1 MKKRKPLNQALTDL
15 DTLYNEFEENGISG
29 DLLIHL
35 DHAALKDLSIWEVGK
50 RLVILKAIYQLKIS
64 YGISLEA
71 GDYVPPSVAFENELN
86 YQAAASLR
94 TVEQA
99 VHEKDNTIQH
109 LVREVERMSKDL
121 TKLKDELWMMQK
133 DQKDTKAGSPGA
145 EGAGAIKVYGQ
156 KPSSTR
162 DPADAFRSFRISQDD
177 PCHKVLPA
185 ALKKYKIN
193 DDWRQYALFICYGK
207 TERILTYN
215 EKPLLLM
222 KQLRENNE
230 SPVFMLKHIRQMK
243 SPAVNTPSPPSSHP
257 PRKSSDIMNKELPLP
272 PEVMGGSSGTSLGN
286 GLTLNHSITNGSSL
300 LVRSGTTASMRTSS
314 KTSASTSTPSTP
326 TTASTNMSGS
336 THHASS
342 ASGTTGMT
350 LAPKP
355 ENYVQETVEAS
366 GTAVALYEW
375 EAKRDDELNV
385 KVGDVFK
392 IKSKG
397 HGWWVVQR
405 DDEIGWIPASILSE
419 SSSEDGYF
427 SAEGVAIFDFTKTG
441 PNELSIKT
449 GDKLK
454 IFRRHQHWLL
464 ATCEDQRGWV
474 PKHIAKTTHSCIPH
488 SPTTD
493 TYMNALEENEDAMTA
508 SFSASTFEAEETDPW
523 TPALE
528 PSSGAVGTILVGIPL
543 PAIYTTAFDLAQPS
557 GSKISVSAMN
567 KILNVS
573 GLSPSVLDKIL
584 NIAVPPTRS
593 RITKAECSAALAL
606 VAMAQKNM
614 ELTIQNLIAHRQ
626 DTIRMTFAPEKEGIF
641 IFKHTN
647 YVVES
652 KVLNISGAANSIQEL
667 ATWRKNTVI
676 SAEDEFAGLLFMS
689 VTLAKQIPADLELQ
703 LELIKRRLP
712 GSVEYYRG
720 MVHVMDRIQKR
731 TEANAADY
739 TRFSLAL
746 NCEQLSQGY
755 NEIGSHI
762 SQTSLL
768 LEEQGI
774 AIQRGMV
781 EDLKRHRDLL
791 VSLMEL
797 LQRRDRNNFFS
808 LTEALKKRIESNEI
822 KLKNA
827 QVSVT
832 SGPPDVDPGQFEG
845 LIEKLTMS
853 VAADRDELKTQE
865 QKAILLQHTLWTE
878 IMYYHKNQA
887 QVAIMYQNFV
897 REQIKTSQSL
907 TDNWSSLSPLVHE
920 LPMET
925 NGFK

>member
-1 MKKRKPLNQALTDL
+1 MESITQWDPNRVHQWLCSIGFPNYERQIK
-15 DTLYNEFEENGISG
+15 ENGISG

-133 DQKDTKAGSPGA
+133 DQKPLPEPSGSVYPKTNGQSSMLSASSSSHSHHGPQSPIHTQHPLSASRTPGYATDSGFHSVPSSPHSPADVRGRSSNSDAGEDTKAGSPGA

-474 PKHIAKTTHSCIPH
+474 PSW
-488 SPTTD
+488 
-493 TYMNALEENEDAMTA
+493 
-508 SFSASTFEAEETDPW
+508 F
-523 TPALE
+523 
-528 PSSGAVGTILVGIPL
+528 
-543 PAIYTTAFDLAQPS
+543 
-557 GSKISVSAMN
+557 
-567 KILNVS
+567 
-573 GLSPSVLDKIL
+573 
-584 NIAVPPTRS
+584 
-593 RITKAECSAALAL
+593 
-606 VAMAQKNM
+606 
-614 ELTIQNLIAHRQ
+614 
-626 DTIRMTFAPEKEGIF
+626 
-641 IFKHTN
+641 
-647 YVVES
+647 
-652 KVLNISGAANSIQEL
+652 
-667 ATWRKNTVI
+667 
-676 SAEDEFAGLLFMS
+676 
-689 VTLAKQIPADLELQ
+689 
-703 LELIKRRLP
+703 
-712 GSVEYYRG
+712 
-720 MVHVMDRIQKR
+720 
-731 TEANAADY
+731 
-739 TRFSLAL
+739 
-746 NCEQLSQGY
+746 
-755 NEIGSHI
+755 
-762 SQTSLL
+762 
-768 LEEQGI
+768 
-774 AIQRGMV
+774 
-781 EDLKRHRDLL
+781 
-791 VSLMEL
+791 VSL
-797 LQRRDRNNFFS
+797 DS
-808 LTEALKKRIESNEI
+808 
-822 KLKNA
+822 
-827 QVSVT
+827 
-832 SGPPDVDPGQFEG
+832 
-845 LIEKLTMS
+845 
-853 VAADRDELKTQE
+853 
-865 QKAILLQHTLWTE
+865 
-878 IMYYHKNQA
+878 
-887 QVAIMYQNFV
+887 
-897 REQIKTSQSL
+897 
-907 TDNWSSLSPLVHE
+907 
-920 LPMET
+920 
-925 NGFK
+925 

>member
-1 MKKRKPLNQALTDL
+1 MESITQWDPNRVHQWLCSIGFPNYERQIK
-15 DTLYNEFEENGISG
+15 ENGISG

-71 GDYVPPSVAFENELN
+71 GDYVPPN
-86 YQAAASLR
+86 
-94 TVEQA
+94 
-99 VHEKDNTIQH
+99 NTIQH

-133 DQKDTKAGSPGA
+133 DQKDAKAGSPGA

-243 SPAVNTPSPPSSHP
+243 SPAVNTPSPPNSHP
-257 PRKSSDIMNKELPLP
+257 PRKSSDIMNKELPMP
-272 PEVMGGSSGTSLGN
+272 PEAMGGSLSGTSH
-286 GLTLNHSITNGSSL
+286 GLTLNHTPNGSSL
-300 LVRSGTTASMRTSS
+300 LSRSGTTASMRTSS
-314 KTSASTSTPSTP
+314 KTAASTSTPSTP
-326 TTASTNMSGS
+326 TAASTNMSGS
-336 THHASS
+336 SHHTSS
-342 ASGTTGMT
+342 TTNTAGMT

-355 ENYVQETVEAS
+355 DNYVQETVEAS

-474 PKHIAKTTHSCIPH
+474 PSW
-488 SPTTD
+488 
-493 TYMNALEENEDAMTA
+493 
-508 SFSASTFEAEETDPW
+508 F
-523 TPALE
+523 
-528 PSSGAVGTILVGIPL
+528 
-543 PAIYTTAFDLAQPS
+543 
-557 GSKISVSAMN
+557 
-567 KILNVS
+567 
-573 GLSPSVLDKIL
+573 
-584 NIAVPPTRS
+584 
-593 RITKAECSAALAL
+593 
-606 VAMAQKNM
+606 
-614 ELTIQNLIAHRQ
+614 
-626 DTIRMTFAPEKEGIF
+626 
-641 IFKHTN
+641 
-647 YVVES
+647 
-652 KVLNISGAANSIQEL
+652 
-667 ATWRKNTVI
+667 
-676 SAEDEFAGLLFMS
+676 
-689 VTLAKQIPADLELQ
+689 
-703 LELIKRRLP
+703 
-712 GSVEYYRG
+712 
-720 MVHVMDRIQKR
+720 
-731 TEANAADY
+731 
-739 TRFSLAL
+739 
-746 NCEQLSQGY
+746 
-755 NEIGSHI
+755 
-762 SQTSLL
+762 
-768 LEEQGI
+768 
-774 AIQRGMV
+774 
-781 EDLKRHRDLL
+781 
-791 VSLMEL
+791 VSL
-797 LQRRDRNNFFS
+797 DS
-808 LTEALKKRIESNEI
+808 
-822 KLKNA
+822 
-827 QVSVT
+827 
-832 SGPPDVDPGQFEG
+832 
-845 LIEKLTMS
+845 
-853 VAADRDELKTQE
+853 
-865 QKAILLQHTLWTE
+865 
-878 IMYYHKNQA
+878 
-887 QVAIMYQNFV
+887 
-897 REQIKTSQSL
+897 
-907 TDNWSSLSPLVHE
+907 
-920 LPMET
+920 
-925 NGFK
+925 

>member
-1 MKKRKPLNQALTDL
+1 MESITQWDPNRVHQWLCSIGFPNYERQIK
-15 DTLYNEFEENGISG
+15 ENGISG

-133 DQKDTKAGSPGA
+133 DQKPLPEPSGSVYPKSNGPSMLSASSTHSHHGPQSPIHAHGPSTSRTPGYSTDSGFHSVPSSPHSPADTRGRSSNSDASEDAKTGSPGA

-243 SPAVNTPSPPSSHP
+243 SPAVNTPSPPNSHP
-257 PRKSSDIMNKELPLP
+257 PRKSSDIMNKELPMP
-272 PEVMGGSSGTSLGN
+272 PEAMGGSQSGTSH
-286 GLTLNHSITNGSSL
+286 GLTLNHATNGSSL
-300 LVRSGTTASMRTSS
+300 LARSGTTASMRTSS
-314 KTSASTSTPSTP
+314 KTAASTSTPSTP
-326 TTASTNMSGS
+326 TAASTNMSGS
-336 THHASS
+336 THHTSS
-342 ASGTTGMT
+342 TTNTTGMT

-474 PKHIAKTTHSCIPH
+474 PSW
-488 SPTTD
+488 
-493 TYMNALEENEDAMTA
+493 
-508 SFSASTFEAEETDPW
+508 F
-523 TPALE
+523 
-528 PSSGAVGTILVGIPL
+528 
-543 PAIYTTAFDLAQPS
+543 
-557 GSKISVSAMN
+557 
-567 KILNVS
+567 
-573 GLSPSVLDKIL
+573 
-584 NIAVPPTRS
+584 
-593 RITKAECSAALAL
+593 
-606 VAMAQKNM
+606 
-614 ELTIQNLIAHRQ
+614 
-626 DTIRMTFAPEKEGIF
+626 
-641 IFKHTN
+641 
-647 YVVES
+647 
-652 KVLNISGAANSIQEL
+652 
-667 ATWRKNTVI
+667 
-676 SAEDEFAGLLFMS
+676 
-689 VTLAKQIPADLELQ
+689 
-703 LELIKRRLP
+703 
-712 GSVEYYRG
+712 
-720 MVHVMDRIQKR
+720 
-731 TEANAADY
+731 
-739 TRFSLAL
+739 
-746 NCEQLSQGY
+746 
-755 NEIGSHI
+755 
-762 SQTSLL
+762 
-768 LEEQGI
+768 
-774 AIQRGMV
+774 
-781 EDLKRHRDLL
+781 
-791 VSLMEL
+791 VSL
-797 LQRRDRNNFFS
+797 DS
-808 LTEALKKRIESNEI
+808 
-822 KLKNA
+822 
-827 QVSVT
+827 
-832 SGPPDVDPGQFEG
+832 
-845 LIEKLTMS
+845 
-853 VAADRDELKTQE
+853 
-865 QKAILLQHTLWTE
+865 
-878 IMYYHKNQA
+878 
-887 QVAIMYQNFV
+887 
-897 REQIKTSQSL
+897 
-907 TDNWSSLSPLVHE
+907 
-920 LPMET
+920 
-925 NGFK
+925 